1 MTPLFGVLLAVLLL
15 AVAVW
20 TVRVT
25 DTLTSIVSFI
35 AYGLLLG
42 LVWVRLG
49 SIDVALTEAA
59 IGGGLTGVLLLR
71 AGVRMGG
78 AQSSFGEAGT
88 GFKLLVGALCATISI
103 GLATLVLWPPEA
115 SPGLAGAVAAQM
127 PPLGLA
133 NPVTAVLLGFR
144 ALDTLLEII
153 VLLLALLGVWSLGP
167 DRLWGGIPGP
177 QLTRRPDET
186 LVFFTRVLIPFAI
199 VYALHVFWAGA
210 DAPGGK
216 FQAGTILAAAIVLA
230 TMAGIVT
237 PPPTGTRWL
246 RILLVVGPGA
256 FLAIGFFGV
265 FLADGFLAYPDG
277 WAKPLIIVIEAALLP
292 SLALI
297 LALVVLGPPE
307 RRTAP

>member
-1 MTPLFGVLLAVLLL
+1 MTPLFDVLLAVLLL

-71 AGVRMGG
+71 AGVRMHG
-78 AQSSFGEAGT
+78 AQSSFGAAGT

-103 GLATLVLWPPEA
+103 GLATLVLWPPE
-115 SPGLAGAVAAQM
+115 SSSGLAREVAAQM
-127 PPLGLA
+127 PPLGLQ

-153 VLLLALLGVWSLGP
+153 VLLLALLGVWSLSS
-167 DRLWGGIPGP
+167 DRQWGGIPGP

-216 FQAGTILAAAIVLA
+216 FQAGTILAAACVLA
-230 TMAGIVT
+230 TMAGIAT
-237 PPPTGTRWL
+237 PPTTGTRWL

-256 FLAIGFFGV
+256 FLAIGFLGV

>member
-1 MTPLFGVLLAVLLL
+1 MTPLFDVLLAGLLL
-15 AVAVW
+15 AVAFW
-20 TVRVT
+20 TVRVA
-25 DTLTSIVSFI
+25 DTLTSIVGFI

-42 LVWVRLG
+42 LVWVRLD

-71 AGVRMGG
+71 AGVRMSG
-78 AQSSFGEAGT
+78 AGSSFGDSGPS
-88 GFKLLVGALCATISI
+88 FKLLVGALCATISI

-144 ALDTLLEII
+144 SLDTLLEII
-153 VLLLALLGVWSLGP
+153 VLLLALLGVWSLTP
-167 DRLWGGIPGP
+167 DPLWGGVPGP
-177 QLTRRPDET
+177 QLTRRPDAT
-186 LVFFTRVLIPFAI
+186 MVFFTRVLIPFAI

-230 TMAGIVT
+230 TMAGILAMPRT
-237 PPPTGTRWL
+237 SSRRQ
-246 RILLVVGPGA
+246 RILLVVGPA
-256 FLAIGFFGV
+256 TFLAIGFLGV

-292 SLALI
+292 SIALI

-307 RRTAP
+307 RRSAP